1 MFAPVA
7 VSILYNDT
15 PLGCISVHTEGKL
28 NLYANKQTLMILIEW
43 TNWSRISEHF
53 QKNNLLVMHHLPV
66 Q

>member
-28 NLYANKQTLMILIEW
+28 NLYANKQTLMILIE
-43 TNWSRISEHF
+43 
-53 QKNNLLVMHHLPV
+53 
-66 Q
+66 